1 MILYETKKHGN
12 SGQTLSIAQDSLYGG
27 SPNYT
32 FDKWRMGVDS
42 FKVPSATAIASFL
55 QNSKSF
61 SGVMEMKWRWDTSN
75 EWSVV
80 RRKMRL
86 EIWDEDV
93 GKEVCNSVSYRAS
106 HES

>member
-1 MILYETKKHGN
+1 M
-12 SGQTLSIAQDSLYGG
+12 
-27 SPNYT
+27 
-32 FDKWRMGVDS
+32 
-42 FKVPSATAIASFL
+42 TAIASFL

-61 SGVMEMKWRWDTSN
+61 DGLVEIKWRWDTSN

-93 GKEVCNSVSYRAS
+93 GKEVGNSVTQRAS